1 MFNELKYAFEVARFA
16 HEEIYKSLQAA
27 RSVAQGVEL
36 EELVDIAYACREIN
50 KFVESLD
57 KEVRGLDKFVERIGC
72 LKWLQMVDGPD
83 NIQTEYATAT
93 PDMRTCAKIPSV
105 EADPAGYH
113 KLMDYLGIDPVLRDA
128 GDIETEHGK
137 ESTEVV
143 RVHWPGFQTL
153 VNRLNREG
161 FQLPEGINPAANY
174 TDYKFR
180 IRGRKKINDAETRE
194 ALQKGETPDNPF

>member
-1 MFNELKYAFEVARFA
+1 MFNELKYAFEIARFA
-16 HEEIYKSLQAA
+16 HEEIYKALQVA
-27 RSVAQGVEL
+27 RNSAQAIEL
-36 EELVDIAYACREIN
+36 EELVDIAYACREIS
-50 KFVESLD
+50 KFIESID
-57 KEVRGLDKFVERIGC
+57 SEAKGLDKFVERIGC

-83 NIQTEYATAT
+83 QIRTEYATAT

-105 EADPAGYH
+105 KVDPVAYN
-113 KLMDYLGIDPVLRDA
+113 KLMDYLGIDPILRDS
-128 GDIETEHGK
+128 GEIETEHGR

-161 FQLPEGINPAANY
+161 YQLPEGVNPSANY

-180 IRGRKKINDAETRE
+180 IRGKMKINDVETRE